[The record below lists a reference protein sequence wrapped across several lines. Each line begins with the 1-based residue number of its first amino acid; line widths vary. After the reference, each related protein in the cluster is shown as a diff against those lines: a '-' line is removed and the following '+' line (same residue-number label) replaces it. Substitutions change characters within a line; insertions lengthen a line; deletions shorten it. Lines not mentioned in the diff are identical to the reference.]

1 MKYLRKR
8 KQLDSLGMYRTPKQ
22 FSMNAIIFLL
32 FISFQ
37 DITAYLVYAGIGALV
52 GLLILLVI
60 ILPILVLLRRRKK
73 VLELAAR
80 PPEEAQPEVP
90 ASDVDTKESLPAL
103 GAGTPVTLPI
113 SGQRPAGVRWEIA
126 GLTDVGL
133 KRELNEDNLLML
145 EAETPNGLLGLYA
158 VADGMGG
165 HEKGEVAS
173 QLTLNTIQ
181 TQFAQQPPAT
191 PFDNWLREVAVA
203 ANKIV
208 MARQDS
214 SNPDKKMGST
224 LVMALFTEQDI
235 HIANVGDSRAYH
247 LTGDSITQITED
259 HSLVERLVQIGQ
271 ITREEA
277 RHHRQKNVIYNTI
290 GDKENLQVSLYDLFL
305 APSDRLL
312 LCSDGLCGMLTD
324 EQILEISQN
333 YLAPADACKE
343 LVQAAKNA
351 GGLDNITA
359 IVIEMNTPQ
368 EQPQLDP
375 EI

>member
-1 MKYLRKR
+1 MNYLRKKR
-8 KQLDSLGMYRTPKQ
+8 ESYRFGRRRGQKLYST
-22 FSMNAIIFLL
+22 NAIILL
-32 FISFQ
+32 LLIPFQ
-37 DITAYLVYAGIGALV
+37 DITTYLIFAGIGALV
-52 GLLILLVI
+52 GLLVLLVI

-73 VLELAAR
+73 VIELAAP
-80 PPEEAQPEVP
+80 PPEEPQPEVA
-90 ASDVDTKESLPAL
+90 ASEVDTKESFPAL
-103 GAGTPVTLPI
+103 GIGEPVTSPV
-113 SGQRPAGVRWEIA
+113 SGQRPAGVKWKIA

-133 KRELNEDNLLML
+133 KRELNEDNLLL
-145 EAETPNGLLGLYA
+145 TEADTPNGLFGLYA

-173 QLTLNTIQ
+173 RLTLDTVQ
-181 TQFAQQPPAT
+181 TEFTQTPPVV
-191 PFDNWLREVAVA
+191 PFEEWLRNVVVA
-203 ANKIV
+203 ANGIV

-214 SNPDKKMGST
+214 GTPDKKMGST

-247 LTGDSITQITED
+247 LTADSITQITED

-305 APSDRLL
+305 PPGDRLL
-312 LCSDGLCGMLTD
+312 LCSDGLNGMLTD
-324 EQILEISQN
+324 EQILEISRTHPQ
-333 YLAPADACKE
+333 PADACKE

-359 IVIEMNTPQ
+359 IVIDMDTPQ
-368 EQPQLDP
+368 ETSQLDP
-375 EI
+375 

>member
-8 KQLDSLGMYRTPKQ
+8 KQADNLSTPHPLKL
-22 FSMNAIIFLL
+22 FSVNVVMLLL
-32 FISFQ
+32 FAPFQ
-37 DITAYLVYAGIGALV
+37 DITTYLVYAGIGALA

-73 VLELAAR
+73 VLELATR

-90 ASDVDTKESLPAL
+90 ASEVDTKESLPAL
-103 GAGTPVTLPI
+103 GVGSPITLPI
-113 SGQRPAGVRWEIA
+113 SGQRPDGVQWEIA

-145 EAETPNGLLGLYA
+145 ESETPNGLLGLYA

-173 QLTLNTIQ
+173 QLTLNAIQ
-181 TQFAQQPPAT
+181 TEFTRQSPAI
-191 PFDNWLREVAVA
+191 PFEDWLREMAAA

-214 SNPDKKMGST
+214 GSPDKKMGST

-290 GDKENLQVSLYDLFL
+290 GDKDNLQVSLYDLFL
-305 APSDRLL
+305 PPGDRLL
-312 LCSDGLCGMLTD
+312 LCSDGLSGMLTD
-324 EQILEISQN
+324 EQILEISQK
-333 YLAPADACKE
+333 YPSPVDACKE

-359 IVIEMNTPQ
+359 IVIEMNTP
-368 EQPQLDP
+368 
-375 EI
+375 